1 MASLLCFAFPFQVP
15 SSIMESFAPCLGVN
29 GAVFIAIS
37 TYTTEDNYLTILFKN
52 EDEDSKKLFSKK
64 IVELWCADCKTAG
77 IPVETCNK
85 LGHTADLMVH
95 SLISPHLPLV

>member
-1 MASLLCFAFPFQVP
+1 
-15 SSIMESFAPCLGVN
+15 MESFAPCLGVN

>member
-1 MASLLCFAFPFQVP
+1 
-15 SSIMESFAPCLGVN
+15 MEAFAPCLGVN

-52 EDEDSKKLFSKK
+52 EDEDSKKLFTKK

-85 LGHTADLMVH
+85 LGHTADLMVG
-95 SLISPHLPLV
+95 LPFYARNIFVLGFLEIDEKQ